1 MQAGTTGINTIRMYN
16 PIKQSQDHDPNG
28 HFIKEWVP
36 ELREVP
42 ENHIHEPW
50 KITPMEKELL
60 GISFDYPHPLVEIQE
75 AAKLAR
81 IKIWGH
87 RKNKEVKAE
96 SKRIIAIHTRN
107 NGRRKSS

>member
-1 MQAGTTGINTIRMYN
+1 MGSGAKGSARKSHPRAM
-16 PIKQSQDHDPNG
+16 
-28 HFIKEWVP
+28 
-36 ELREVP
+36 
-42 ENHIHEPW
+42 ENH
-50 KITPMEKELL
+50 TNGKELL

-107 NGRRKSS
+107 NGRRKVANLVFPHQLFEDIESTQKW